1 MRNETPRLSIDTPQG
16 KELTQPQNKRTLIN
30 LYIGTDKEGNTRV
43 QVGNKVSSVIKLE
56 DKANTGWT
64 LPPIGE
70 GGIDELSE
78 DVVINI
84 KADKNTPMGIV
95 SDIKQQLRQRGY
107 LNIRYNATET
117 SKAMKQ

>member
-1 MRNETPRLSIDTPQG
+1 MASMPDLIFTVLFFFMTITHMRNETPRLSIDTPQG

-70 GGIDELSE
+70 GGIDELSLFE
-78 DVVINI
+78 SARRRV
-84 KADKNTPMGIV
+84 A
-95 SDIKQQLRQRGY
+95 
-107 LNIRYNATET
+107 
-117 SKAMKQ
+117 